1 MLSQAKYMMGY
12 LQARRGQG
20 MTEYAVIVALI
31 VIIAI
36 AVLSGNNGLAGAIK
50 GLFNET
56 ATAVNNVN
64 P

>member
-36 AVLSGNNGLAGAIK
+36 AVLSGDTGLAGAIK